1 MLFNDTFDVLDNF
14 MNNFSDSYFMATD
27 IVENDK
33 AYLLTIDMPGVK
45 KEDINIEIE
54 NDKLTISVKS
64 NKEDENLTYIKK
76 EIFASDYTRSYVLKD
91 CDSANVSAK
100 LENGLLM
107 VIVGKKIKEETKN
120 VIKID

>member
-64 NKEDENLTYIKK
+64 NKDDENLTYIKK

-91 CDSANVSAK
+91 CDNTNVSAK